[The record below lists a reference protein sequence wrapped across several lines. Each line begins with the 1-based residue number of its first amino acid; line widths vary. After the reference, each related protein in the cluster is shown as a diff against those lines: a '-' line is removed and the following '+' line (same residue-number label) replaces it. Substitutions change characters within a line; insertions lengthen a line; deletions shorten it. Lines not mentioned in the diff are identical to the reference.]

1 MRRLLHS
8 IPSTIVCIGLAGVGA
23 VLGASDARDA
33 DKGKKEDT
41 WEKILV
47 PGSVVKGI
55 ALPQKDG
62 TRTTAIARITQ
73 ATVISK
79 TELQCE
85 QVKAE
90 LISLAGEITYIITDA
105 ARIFKD
111 TGLLIAKNHV
121 HIASP
126 RFIADG
132 DQLHLDTKKQ
142 EGYLRGSVVVKLP
155 SITQKKLKQQP

>member
-8 IPSTIVCIGLAGVGA
+8 IPGVLACLGLAGIGA
-23 VLGASDARDA
+23 AAA
-33 DKGKKEDT
+33 DGSNGEKGKKEDT
-41 WEKILV
+41 WEKVLV

-55 ALPQKDG
+55 SLPQNDG
-62 TRTTAIARITQ
+62 TRTTAIARIRQ
-73 ATVISK
+73 APVISK

-90 LISLAGEITYIITDA
+90 LISLADEITYIITDA

-111 TGLLIAKNHV
+111 TGLLIAKDHV